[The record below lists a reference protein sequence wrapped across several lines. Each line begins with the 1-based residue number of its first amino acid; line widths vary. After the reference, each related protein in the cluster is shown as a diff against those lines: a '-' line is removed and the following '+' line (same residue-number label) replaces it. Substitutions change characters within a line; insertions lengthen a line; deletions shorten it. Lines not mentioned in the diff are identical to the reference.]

1 MSENATIKFIQK
13 QKKVRHRFDRQIIA
27 CDNNAISMAFA
38 DWSDGHLNSLK
49 QHLSPRPN
57 SSLSVS
63 ISVFLDSTNLNWAL
77 YSYA

>member
-38 DWSDGHLNSLK
+38 D
-49 QHLSPRPN
+49 
-57 SSLSVS
+57 
-63 ISVFLDSTNLNWAL
+63 
-77 YSYA
+77 